1 MKASAPARKRADF
14 QGRLLRWYG
23 RHRRDLPWRRTSDP
37 YATWISEVMLQQTT
51 VATVIPR
58 YERWMKEYP
67 NIGALAAASPR
78 RVLKSWQGLG
88 YYARA
93 KNLHKAA
100 RIISEK
106 YSGRIPE
113 SRDVLLELPGFGPYT
128 SAAVL
133 SLAYRKPFPVIDAN
147 VRRVVM
153 RLALIR
159 GQAGAAKDKAA
170 MTFLRPLFSEK
181 RPGDFNQAMME
192 LGALV
197 CRPKTPLCLLCPVLD
212 FCKAF
217 RAGEQE
223 VIPAPRKRASR
234 QIEAVVGIIRDG
246 GKFLIQQRPS
256 SGLLADL
263 WEFPGGKRK
272 PGETLEGALRREI
285 REELGAGI
293 TDIRPF
299 MTVRHSYT
307 EFRVIL
313 HAFHCFLREPLKT
326 GGLKARWVTLRAMR
340 QYPFP
345 SGSARIVEKLEKEE
359 PVF

>member
-1 MKASAPARKRADF
+1 MKASDPTRKRNDF
-14 QGRLLRWYG
+14 PSRLLGWYD
-23 RHRRDLPWRRTSDP
+23 RRRRDLPWRRTSDP
-37 YATWISEVMLQQTT
+37 YGVWISEVMLQQTT
-51 VATVIPR
+51 VATVVPR

-67 NIGALAAASPR
+67 DMGALAAASPR
-78 RVLKSWQGLG
+78 KVLKSWQGLG

-93 KNLHKAA
+93 RNLHKAA

-106 YSGRIPE
+106 YGGRIPD
-113 SRDVLLELPGFGPYT
+113 SRDVLLKLPGFGPYT
-128 SAAVL
+128 SAAVI
-133 SLAYRKPFPVIDAN
+133 SLAYGKPFPVIDAN

-153 RLALIR
+153 RLALIH
-159 GQAGAAKDKAA
+159 GQAGAAKDKAV

-197 CRPKTPLCLLCPVLD
+197 CRPQTPLCLLCPVLD
-212 FCKAF
+212 FCKAY

-234 QIEAVVGIIRDG
+234 RIEAVVGIIREG

-272 PGETLEGALRREI
+272 PGETLTGTLRREI
-285 REELGAGI
+285 REELGAAISG
-293 TDIRPF
+293 IRPF
-299 MTVRHSYT
+299 ITVRHSYT
-307 EFRVIL
+307 EFRVTL
-313 HAFHCFLREPLKT
+313 HAFRCSLRKPLKT
-326 GGLKARWVTLRAMR
+326 GGLKTRWVTLRAMR

-345 SGSARIVEKLEKEE
+345 SGSARIVENLEKEE
-359 PVF
+359 PFP